1 MSSLESVL
9 LAARKRTL
17 AMFHET
23 HQVLT
28 PEFPA
33 AQRVRAAVSLL
44 GGYRSVALPVAAPAR
59 VAAAARMAGYLTDG
73 GGGGDL
79 GLGSGLGLGLGATHA
94 AAPGTL
100 LLRDSD
106 GDGLGSVSGRPR
118 LPAAAPVLSAA
129 LRKGAPSL
137 SVVKF
142 GAAAAVGDVAA
153 ALAARAAPA
162 GVSVDSLA
170 DFARVEEM
178 REAAAVHSRAL
189 ALRRAPPPVA
199 TPHWHAPWKLA
210 RVISGHQG
218 WVRALAVEPGNEWFA
233 SGAADRTIK
242 VWDVAS
248 GALKVTLTGHINT
261 VRALAISTR
270 HPYMFSGGEDKMV
283 KCWDLETNKV
293 VRAYDGHLS
302 GVYALALHPTLDVLI
317 SGGRDSTCR
326 VWDFRTRNQ
335 VHVLGGH
342 ESTVAAILAS
352 DTDPQ
357 VISGSMDST
366 IRLWDL
372 AAGKVRT
379 VLTHHKKSVRALVA
393 HPTDFAFLSGAADRI
408 KKWALPEGTLVGNLN
423 GHNAIVNSLA
433 MNADN
438 VMVSGGD
445 DGSLRF
451 WDYTTGYSFQDVATR
466 PQPGSLDAESGIY
479 ALAFDQTG
487 G

>member
-1 MSSLESVL
+1 MSSATADSEVPPLSNVL
-9 LAARKRTL
+9 IASRKRTL
-17 AMFHET
+17 AIFHET
-23 HQVLT
+23 RRLT
-28 PEFPA
+28 SLDYPA

-44 GGYRSVALPVAAPAR
+44 DGYRTIAIPTPAPAR
-59 VAAAARMAGYLTDG
+59 VADAARVTGYLLTNGKAAEAAKG
-73 GGGGDL
+73 GGGV
-79 GLGSGLGLGLGATHA
+79 GAG
-94 AAPGTL
+94 APL
-100 LLRDSD
+100 LLHDA
-106 GDGLGSVSGRPR
+106 GGIAASGVPR
-118 LPAAAPVLSAA
+118 APSVLSAISIKNTSSS
-129 LRKGAPSL
+129 LVVYGGGGSGRGAVS
-137 SVVKF
+137 
-142 GAAAAVGDVAA
+142 DVAA

-162 GVSVDSLA
+162 GVAIDSLA

-178 REAAAVHSRAL
+178 REAAAMHSRAL
-189 ALRRAPPPVA
+189 VSRRAPARVPEPK
-199 TPHWHAPWKLA
+199 WHAPWKLS

-261 VRALAISTR
+261 VRALCISAR
-270 HPYMFSGGEDKMV
+270 HPYMFSAGEDKMV

-302 GVYALALHPTLDVLI
+302 GVYSLALHPTLDVLV

-326 VWDFRTRNQ
+326 VWDFRTRTQ

-342 ESTVAAILAS
+342 ESTVAALLTS

-357 VISGSMDST
+357 VISGSMDCT

-379 VLTHHKKSVRALVA
+379 VLTHHKKSVRSLVA
-393 HPTDFAFLSGAADRI
+393 HPREFSFLSGAADRI
-408 KKWALPEGTLVGNLN
+408 KKWALPEGTLVGNLS
-423 GHNAIVNSLA
+423 GHDAIVNSLA
-433 MNADN
+433 INADD
-438 VMVSGGD
+438 VLVSGGD

-451 WDYTTGYSFQDVATR
+451 WDYETGYSFQNLATR
-466 PQPGSLDAESGIY
+466 AQPGSLDAESGIY